1 MSNNPHFMNMT
12 ADTLGKSLLQGL
24 IQEIRIMPDCWQK
37 LPEAKQ
43 QDIIDRLERQV
54 RNAATIAVHTI
65 AGGDRDTVYG
75 KLESMTAKDKM
86 KAVFV
91 VNPSSPHKEDLLFA
105 VNKDCLLIIGGA
117 NEFTEGMDQVK
128 PDPDQNPLDLNG
140 GDHDMEDAGAWG
152 GMQPADDSDVVDA
165 EFQELPQL
173 TVERFA
179 GHTLGE
185 IAIGVATKKDV
196 FDAAWLQSRF
206 ALTTEEAERVVL
218 QLLDQ
223 GVIVLEQENE
233 ESRELNT
240 YRVVKKPGISPS
252 TWSEPCASRNS
263 KSPTSKG
270 CVMRPL
276 MFLRRCSWWPATTA
290 PARVRCSTPS
300 ATPSPVSPAA
310 LRRSSIS
317 AN

>member
-12 ADTLGKSLLQGL
+12 TDTLGKSLLQGL

-65 AGGDRDTVYG
+65 AGAERETVYG
-75 KLESMTAKDKM
+75 KLESIAAKDKM
-86 KAVFV
+86 KAVIV
-91 VNPSSPHKEDLLFA
+91 VNHSSPNKHDLLDA
-105 VNKDCLLIIGGA
+105 VNEDCLLIIGGA
-117 NEFTEGMDQVK
+117 AEFLDGMKDVK
-128 PDPDQNPLDLNG
+128 ADPDQNPLDLNG
-140 GDHDMEDAGAWG
+140 GDGDMEDPGAWG

-223 GVIVLEQENE
+223 SVIVLEQENE

-240 YRVVKKPGISPS
+240 YRVVKKPGDI
-252 TWSEPCASRNS
+252 
-263 KSPTSKG
+263 
-270 CVMRPL
+270 
-276 MFLRRCSWWPATTA
+276 
-290 PARVRCSTPS
+290 
-300 ATPSPVSPAA
+300 A
-310 LRRSSIS
+310 LDLE
-317 AN
+317 

>member
-1 MSNNPHFMNMT
+1 MSHNNAAFLHMT

-24 IQEIRIMPDCWQK
+24 IQEIRILPDVWQK
-37 LPEAKQ
+37 LSEAKQ
-43 QDIIDRLERQV
+43 TDVIERLEQQV

-65 AGGDRDTVYG
+65 AGAERETVYG
-75 KLESMTAKDKM
+75 KLESIAAKDKM
-86 KAVFV
+86 KAVIV
-91 VNPSSPHKEDLLFA
+91 VNHSSPNKHDLLDA
-105 VNKDCLLIIGGA
+105 VNEDCLLIIGGA
-117 NEFTEGMDQVK
+117 AEFLDGMKDVK
-128 PDPDQNPLDLNG
+128 ADPDQNPLDLNG
-140 GDHDMEDAGAWG
+140 GDHEMEVDGAWG
-152 GMQPADDSDVVDA
+152 GEQQPDDDVVDA

-240 YRVVKKPGISPS
+240 YRVVKKPGDI
-252 TWSEPCASRNS
+252 
-263 KSPTSKG
+263 
-270 CVMRPL
+270 
-276 MFLRRCSWWPATTA
+276 
-290 PARVRCSTPS
+290 
-300 ATPSPVSPAA
+300 A
-310 LRRSSIS
+310 LDLE
-317 AN
+317 

>member
-1 MSNNPHFMNMT
+1 MSNNSHFMNMT
-12 ADTLGKSLLQGL
+12 ADTLGKSLLLGL

-75 KLESMTAKDKM
+75 KLESMTTKDKM

-128 PDPDQNPLDLNG
+128 PDPDQTPLDLNG
-140 GDHDMEDAGAWG
+140 GDHDMEDPGAWG
-152 GMQPADDSDVVDA
+152 GEQQPDDDVVDA

-240 YRVVKKPGISPS
+240 YRVVKKPGDI
-252 TWSEPCASRNS
+252 
-263 KSPTSKG
+263 
-270 CVMRPL
+270 
-276 MFLRRCSWWPATTA
+276 
-290 PARVRCSTPS
+290 
-300 ATPSPVSPAA
+300 A
-310 LRRSSIS
+310 LDLE
-317 AN
+317 

>member
-1 MSNNPHFMNMT
+1 MSQNNAAFLHMT

-65 AGGDRDTVYG
+65 AGSDRDTVYG
-75 KLESMTAKDKM
+75 KLESFTAKDKV
-86 KAVFV
+86 KAVFTV
-91 VNPSSPHKEDLLFA
+91 SPSSPNQEQLFGA
-105 VNKDCLLIIGGA
+105 VHQDCLLVIGGA
-117 NEFTEGMDQVK
+117 AEFLDGMKDVK
-128 PDPDQNPLDLNG
+128 ADPDQNPLDLNG
-140 GDHDMEDAGAWG
+140 GDGDMEDPGAWG

-240 YRVVKKPGISPS
+240 YRVVKKPGDI
-252 TWSEPCASRNS
+252 
-263 KSPTSKG
+263 
-270 CVMRPL
+270 
-276 MFLRRCSWWPATTA
+276 
-290 PARVRCSTPS
+290 
-300 ATPSPVSPAA
+300 A
-310 LRRSSIS
+310 LDLE
-317 AN
+317 

>member
-24 IQEIRIMPDCWQK
+24 IQEIRILPDVWQK
-37 LPEAKQ
+37 LSEAKQ
-43 QDIIDRLERQV
+43 TDVIERLEQQV

-65 AGGDRDTVYG
+65 AGAERETVYG
-75 KLESMTAKDKM
+75 KLESIAAKDKM
-86 KAVFV
+86 KAVIV
-91 VNPSSPHKEDLLFA
+91 VNHSSPNKHDLLDA
-105 VNKDCLLIIGGA
+105 VNEDCLLIIGGA
-117 NEFTEGMDQVK
+117 AEFLDGMKDVK
-128 PDPDQNPLDLNG
+128 ADPDQNPLDLNG
-140 GDHDMEDAGAWG
+140 GDHEMEVDGAWG
-152 GMQPADDSDVVDA
+152 GEQQPDDDVVDA

-240 YRVVKKPGISPS
+240 YRVIKKPGDI
-252 TWSEPCASRNS
+252 
-263 KSPTSKG
+263 
-270 CVMRPL
+270 
-276 MFLRRCSWWPATTA
+276 
-290 PARVRCSTPS
+290 
-300 ATPSPVSPAA
+300 A
-310 LRRSSIS
+310 LDLE
-317 AN
+317 

>member
-12 ADTLGKSLLQGL
+12 ADTLGKSLPQGL

-75 KLESMTAKDKM
+75 KLESFTAKDKV
-86 KAVFV
+86 KAVFTV
-91 VNPSSPHKEDLLFA
+91 SPSSPNQEQLFGA
-105 VNKDCLLIIGGA
+105 VHQDCLLVIGGA
-117 NEFTEGMDQVK
+117 AEFLDGMKDVK
-128 PDPDQNPLDLNG
+128 ADPDQNPLDLNG
-140 GDHDMEDAGAWG
+140 GDHDMEAPGAWG

-206 ALTTEEAERVVL
+206 ALSTDESLAVAL
-218 QLLDQ
+218 KLLDD
-223 GVIVLEQENE
+223 GVITLDAEGETPD
-233 ESRELNT
+233 LNT
-240 YRVVKKPGISPS
+240 YRVTVAEK
-252 TWSEPCASRNS
+252 
-263 KSPTSKG
+263 
-270 CVMRPL
+270 
-276 MFLRRCSWWPATTA
+276 A
-290 PARVRCSTPS
+290 PAEAPIT
-300 ATPSPVSPAA
+300 
-310 LRRSSIS
+310 LE
-317 AN
+317 

>member
-24 IQEIRIMPDCWQK
+24 IQELRIMPDCWQK

-54 RNAATIAVHTI
+54 RNAATIAIHTI

-140 GDHDMEDAGAWG
+140 GDGDMEEDGAWG
-152 GMQPADDSDVVDA
+152 ADTDPLYQAAVEFVRETRRASISAIQRKLKIGYNRAARIIERMEKEGVVTAADSNGGREVLDAAVVEA
-165 EFQELPQL
+165 EFEEIKAIG
-173 TVERFA
+173 VERFA

-240 YRVVKKPGISPS
+240 YRVVKKPGDI
-252 TWSEPCASRNS
+252 
-263 KSPTSKG
+263 
-270 CVMRPL
+270 
-276 MFLRRCSWWPATTA
+276 
-290 PARVRCSTPS
+290 
-300 ATPSPVSPAA
+300 A
-310 LRRSSIS
+310 LDLE
-317 AN
+317 

>member
-65 AGGDRDTVYG
+65 AGSDRDTVYG
-75 KLESMTAKDKM
+75 KLESFTAKDKV
-86 KAVFV
+86 KAVFTV
-91 VNPSSPHKEDLLFA
+91 SPSSPNQEQLFGA
-105 VNKDCLLIIGGA
+105 VHQDCLLIIGGA
-117 NEFTEGMDQVK
+117 AEFLDGMKDVK
-128 PDPDQNPLDLNG
+128 ADPDQNPLDLNG
-140 GDHDMEDAGAWG
+140 GDGDMEDPGAWG

-218 QLLDQ
+218 QLLNQ

-240 YRVVKKPGISPS
+240 YRVVKKPGDI
-252 TWSEPCASRNS
+252 
-263 KSPTSKG
+263 
-270 CVMRPL
+270 
-276 MFLRRCSWWPATTA
+276 
-290 PARVRCSTPS
+290 
-300 ATPSPVSPAA
+300 A
-310 LRRSSIS
+310 LDLE
-317 AN
+317 